1 MFTQPQA
8 DLIQEE
14 ARRAAAKEE
23 IHWDPMIFHGLLYKY
38 SFARCNSIYI
48 HIYIHIYALIH
59 ILITVYIYIY
69 TYVHIILIYVYITCQ
84 YTMMGQRN
92 PPLFHKECVSLHHII
107 SNYFHARIIKYHKS
121 LYFHVFPYDQLVK
134 STHCWGG
141 PVVFQIFAKSRCQVL
156 AR

>member
-1 MFTQPQA
+1 
-8 DLIQEE
+8 
-14 ARRAAAKEE
+14 
-23 IHWDPMIFHGLLYKY
+23 MIFHGLLYKY
-38 SFARCNSIYI
+38 SFARCNSIYTYIYICTNI
-48 HIYIHIYALIH
+48 HINHG
-59 ILITVYIYIY
+59 VYIY